1 MRNKIEYIGYSK
13 SIVDNVTSNVVLFGD
28 DINPEV
34 LQQVCQMYN
43 TKATIN
49 AIQSMLDRNNKCT
62 GEEGEYIVEQLEVY
76 EKSLVTAAVVVE
88 ELILEKGEHK
98 KVGNGFV
105 KKDAP
110 MTPHEVAE
118 TLTAIVNSAPAIR
131 EVPST
136 NIAAILP
143 GFATEPGTPAPLE
156 KKGRKQTPA
165 VRTGGKVLSSEDV
178 VKQLKLQ
185 QEKTQKL
192 ISMIEWLDAS
202 TVLTEEFP
210 DGLQKDGIELLI
222 RYGKDLA
229 KLKSEYIGQ
238 IQQL

>member
-1 MRNKIEYIGYSK
+1 MRNKISYIVFSK
-13 SIVDNVTSNVVLFGD
+13 SVVDEVTSNVVLHAD

-34 LQQVCQMYN
+34 LVQVCQMYN

-49 AIQSMLDRNNKCT
+49 AIQSALDRNNKCT

-76 EKSLVTAAVVVE
+76 EKSL
-88 ELILEKGEHK
+88 
-98 KVGNGFV
+98 
-105 KKDAP
+105 KDAP
-110 MTPHEVAE
+110 MTKTEVAE
-118 TLTAIVNSAPAIR
+118 TLTAIVNSAPVIR

-136 NIAAILP
+136 NIAAIIP

-165 VRTGGKVLSSEDV
+165 VRTGGKVQSSEDV

-192 ISMIEWLDAS
+192 ISCIEWVDQPVVPA
-202 TVLTEEFP
+202 EFP
-210 DGLQKDGIELLI
+210 DGLHTEAIQLLVKYTREI
-222 RYGKDLA
+222 A
-229 KLKSEYIGQ
+229 KIKAEFIQQ
-238 IQQL
+238 IQAL

>member
-1 MRNKIEYIGYSK
+1 MRNKIEYVGYSK
-13 SIVDNVTSNVVLFGD
+13 NVIDNVTSNVVLYGD

-34 LQQVCQMYN
+34 LQEVCKLWN
-43 TKATIN
+43 TNKEVKAIVS
-49 AIQSMLDRNNKCT
+49 ALDRDNRCT
-62 GEEGEYIVEQLEVY
+62 SEEGEYIIEQLEVY
-76 EKSLVTAAVVVE
+76 EKSL
-88 ELILEKGEHK
+88 
-98 KVGNGFV
+98 
-105 KKDAP
+105 KDAP
-110 MTPHEVAE
+110 MTPVEVAE
-118 TLTAIVNSAPAIR
+118 TLTAMVNSAPVIR

-143 GFATEPGTPAPLE
+143 GFATEPGTPAPVE
-156 KKGRKQTPA
+156 KKGRKQTPV
-165 VRTGGKVLSSEDV
+165 VRTGGKVQSSEDV

-192 ISMIEWLDAS
+192 ISMIEWVDAS
-202 TVLTEEFP
+202 TVLTEDFP